1 MPVSPGSGFSPYD
14 PVTTILNAARF
25 RLNDKLSS
33 LYPHSGKILDETM
46 ASTQQA
52 TNNAWR
58 AMQTDLSGLGVERF
72 KGEVLIQNVPP
83 TTNFDPASHQSIS
96 WTEFFDGTNY
106 QTTPVLPSDLLIPLY
121 MSERWAGT
129 NFPFPPADEPNM
141 RNKVDG
147 LDHFWKNNALY
158 NRQWEWREEKI
169 NVPGCI
175 RSMDWLIGFR
185 KYLQDFVDVATQR
198 WWTLPVPL
206 IRCQDP
212 FAWHICAE
220 FCFARAA
227 DGDSQEQMLAV
238 AQECKALA
246 DAATKQY
253 ANDTAMKNQ
262 RTNVRRVPYGRGFRS
277 SGRGM
282 GGFGF
287 GY

>member
-1 MPVSPGSGFSPYD
+1 MPVSSGGGFSPYD
-14 PVTTILNAARF
+14 NLTTILNSARF

-33 LYPHSGKILDETM
+33 LYPHSGKVLDETM

-52 TNNAWR
+52 TNNGWR
-58 AMQTDLSGLGVERF
+58 KMQTQLSGLGVEKF
-72 KGEVLIQNVPP
+72 KGELLIEGIPP

-96 WTEFFDGTNY
+96 WTNFFDGSNF
-106 QTTPVLPSDLLIPLY
+106 QTQPVLPNDLIIPLW

-129 NFPFPPADEPNM
+129 NFPFPPASEPNM
-141 RNKVDG
+141 RNMVDG

-158 NRQWEWREEKI
+158 NRQWEWREEQI

-175 RSMDWLIGFR
+175 RSMDWLIGYR
-185 KYLQDFVDVATQR
+185 KYLNDFVDVGSDR

-206 IRCQDP
+206 VRCQDP
-212 FAWHICAE
+212 FSWHICAE

-227 DGDSQEQMLAV
+227 DGDGMEQMLVV
-238 AQECKALA
+238 AQECATLA
-246 DAATKQY
+246 DNATKAY

-277 SGRGM
+277 GGRG
-282 GGFGF
+282 GFSY